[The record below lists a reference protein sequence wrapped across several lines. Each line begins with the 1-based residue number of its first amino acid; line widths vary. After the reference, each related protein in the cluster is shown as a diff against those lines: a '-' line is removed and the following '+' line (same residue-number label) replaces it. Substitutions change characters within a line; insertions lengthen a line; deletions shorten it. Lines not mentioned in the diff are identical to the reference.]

1 MDFKMP
7 SSPSMCTTV
16 FVKNERSFRLELFFL
31 ALKTYANLLLPHPE
45 LNQEIASSLV
55 YESYMNR
62 KSCDNY
68 VILPKYF
75 INILCVSV
83 ATFH

>member
-1 MDFKMP
+1 MP
-7 SSPSMCTTV
+7 ASPSKCTTV
-16 FVKNERSFRLELFFL
+16 FVKNERSLRLELFFL
-31 ALKTYANLLLPHPE
+31 ASKTYANLLLPLPE

-55 YESYMNR
+55 YKKYMNR

-68 VILPKYF
+68 VIPPEYF